1 MIETIVRVAKA
12 EAALAATISA
22 SSTGFAGKGT
32 RRLKKL
38 VIAKRRLAR
47 EMLSGASRIRAAS
60 RRPPLMPG
68 LRGVKDDFDDS
79 LLFLVAAIEAGIEEA
94 GFAEV
99 LAEHER
105 LKWNNLVLSIASALR
120 RGFPEGVP
128 VLVAAQRGKRAVE
141 SFLELS
147 GSRQGLL
154 RLKPSSPAWRERLL
168 LVGDL
173 PLETEAALGEEC
185 MVEKASA
192 KDAIERLR
200 ERYYKAVIAVDGL
213 AADINACELCARAAR
228 VFPGIEERFLHLY
241 GADGDKGPKRMGAK
255 ARRLPKSSDIDEVL
269 EEVGLIING

>member
-22 SSTGFAGKGT
+22 SSSGFACKGA

-47 EMLSGASRIRAAS
+47 EMLSGASSIRAAS
-60 RRPPLMPG
+60 RRPPLMHG

-105 LKWNNLVLSIASALR
+105 LKWNNLVLSIASAVR
-120 RGFPEGVP
+120 RAFPEGVP
-128 VLVAAQRGKRAVE
+128 MLVAAERGKRAVE

-154 RLKPSSPAWRERLL
+154 RLKSSSPAWRERLL

-173 PLETEAALGEEC
+173 PLETEAALGQEC

-192 KDAIERLR
+192 RDAIERLR
-200 ERYYKAVIAVDGL
+200 EKYYGAIIAVDGL
-213 AADINACELCARAAR
+213 ADINACELCARAAR
-228 VFPGIEERFLHLY
+228 VIPGIEERFLHLY
-241 GADGDKGPKRMGAK
+241 GADGDKGPRGMGAK
-255 ARRLPKSSDIDEVL
+255 ARRLPKSSHIDGVL
-269 EEVGLIING
+269 EAVGLILNR